1 MDATSKAVI
10 ENALVGFWEWKIPEN
25 KLLLNAAF
33 KGMLGYDSNGFE
45 TTPRTWETLIL
56 PDELEMI
63 LTNYNQHVQSHGE
76 IPFQNESR
84 YLHKNGTVVWIKCA
98 GEVVDWDKDG
108 NPIKMTG
115 CAIDITRQKNA
126 EYRLTKAEN
135 LLDLTN
141 KVARVGGWEVDL
153 IRKKARWSKVIK
165 QIYEVPDDYEPQFD
179 IITGKG
185 SGFIIDNASRKLI
198 DDATNEA
205 IETGKSYN
213 LEIKITTAKGKELWT
228 RVIGHTEFEGGVCKR
243 LYGTFQD
250 IDNQKRLR
258 EEFEIGEQQ
267 FRSAFE
273 NATIGM
279 ALVSLAGSWMKVN
292 HVICDML
299 GYTREELM
307 VRNFQQIT
315 HPDDLDHDTGMV
327 AKVLAGEIN
336 NYQIEKRYIHKNGN
350 TVWALLSVSL
360 VRDNSGIPLHFVSQ
374 IENVTLRR
382 SAELKLRES
391 EAKYRKIFE
400 NVQDVFY
407 QTDINGIVTEIS
419 PSIENYSGYKR
430 EKIIGTHVEDFYYYP
445 EDRDKL
451 VEQLKN
457 YGKVSDFQVRLKT
470 RANDIVHTSINAHLL
485 VDDKGHLYGF
495 EGSMRDIRERKKA
508 EDALKE
514 RDALLT
520 KLSQQIPGVIYQFQ
534 FFPDGRSCFPFASS
548 GAIDL
553 FGITPE
559 EMQLDSGSVFK
570 RIHQDDFPEFY
581 QSVITSFN
589 SLTRWEHE
597 FRLIIPGQPVKW
609 LQGSSRPELQPDKSV
624 MWHGYVTDI
633 TDKKL
638 KEQELQSAF
647 NLVTEQNN
655 RLINFA
661 YIISHN
667 LRTHSGNF
675 EILVKLLREA
685 ENREEELILLSH
697 LEKVSDQL
705 SETIVHLNEVVSIQ
719 TSISLD
725 RTTLNLYTYVEK
737 AISQL
742 KNNSSYSYKDTIMVN
757 KVAPALE
764 IKYNAA
770 YIQSILFNFLSNGIK
785 YGDPDKQTVIVV
797 SSYAEGNQQVLEIT
811 DNGLGIDLEKN
822 ADKLFGMYKTFHE
835 HSDGKGIGL
844 FITKSQVE
852 AMGGKIE
859 VSSEVGEG
867 TTFKIYL

>member
-1 MDATSKAVI
+1 MDATGNTVF
-10 ENALVGFWEWKIPEN
+10 ENALIGFWEWNIPEN
-25 KLLLNAAF
+25 TAKLSSAF
-33 KGMLGYDSNGFE
+33 KKVLGYTDDEIANEPS
-45 TTPRTWETLIL
+45 TWEKLIIAE
-56 PDELEMI
+56 DMELV
-63 LTNYNQHVQSHGE
+63 LASYNKHVQSHGK
-76 IPFQNESR
+76 IPFQNETR
-84 YLHKNGTVVWIKCA
+84 YIHKNGSAVWIKCA
-98 GEVVDWDKDG
+98 GEVIDWDKQG
-108 NPIKMTG
+108 NPIKVCG
-115 CAIDITRQKNA
+115 CVIDITRQKVA
-126 EYRLTKAEN
+126 EYRLIKTEN

-141 KVARVGGWEVDL
+141 QVARVGGWEVDL
-153 IRKKARWSKVIK
+153 IKKRARWSKVIK
-165 QIYEVPDDYEPQFD
+165 QIFEVPDDYEPQFD

-185 SGFIIDNASRKLI
+185 SGFIIHQASRQLI
-198 DDATNEA
+198 DDATNKA
-205 IETGKSYN
+205 IATGKSFS
-213 LEIKITTAKGKELWT
+213 LEIKITTAKGNDLWT
-228 RVIGHTEFEGGVCKR
+228 RVIGHAEFENDVCKR
-243 LYGTFQD
+243 LYGTLQD
-250 IDNQKRLR
+250 IDSQKRMR

-279 ALVSLAGSWMKVN
+279 ALVSLDGNWMKVN

-299 GYTREELM
+299 GYTREELTDLI
-307 VRNFQQIT
+307 FQQIT
-315 HPDDLDHDTGMV
+315 HPEDLEQDTGMV

-336 NYQIEKRYIHKNGN
+336 NYQIEKRYIHKDGN
-350 TVWALLSVSL
+350 IVWALLSVSL
-360 VRDNSGIPLHFVSQ
+360 VRDNNGLPLHFVSQ
-374 IENVTLRR
+374 IENITLRR
-382 SAELKLRES
+382 SAEMKLRES

-430 EKIIGTHVEDFYYYP
+430 EKIIGSHVENFYYYP
-445 EDRDKL
+445 EDREKL
-451 VEQLKN
+451 VDYLKA
-457 YGKVSDFQVRLKT
+457 YGKMSDFQVRLKT
-470 RANDIVHTSINAHLL
+470 NANEIVHTSINAHLL
-485 VDDKGHLYGF
+485 IDNDGNIYGY

-520 KLSQQIPGVIYQFQ
+520 KLSEQIPGVIYQFQ

-548 GAIDL
+548 GAVDIFDL
-553 FGITPE
+553 APKEIKA
-559 EMQLDSGSVFK
+559 DSEPVFK

-581 QSVITSFN
+581 RSVIASFN

-597 FRLIIPGQPVKW
+597 FRLAVPGKPVKW
-609 LQGSSRPELQPDKSV
+609 LHGASRPELQPDKSV
-624 MWHGYVTDI
+624 IWHGYITDI

-638 KEQELQSAF
+638 REQELQNAF

-675 EILVKLLREA
+675 EILVKLLQEA
-685 ENREEELILLSH
+685 ENRDEELLLLSH

-705 SETIVHLNEVVSIQ
+705 TETIMHLNEVVTIQ
-719 TSISLD
+719 TSISLE
-725 RTTLNLYTYVEK
+725 RTKLNLFTYVEK

-742 KNNSSYSYKDTIMVN
+742 KNNSSYQHALIVN
-757 KVAPALE
+757 KVAPGLE
-764 IKYNAA
+764 ITYNPA
-770 YIQSILFNFLSNGIK
+770 YIESILFNFLSNGIK
-785 YGDPDKQTVIVV
+785 YGDPDKQTVVVV
-797 SSYAEGNQQVLEIT
+797 SSYAESGQQVLEIK

>member
-1 MDATSKAVI
+1 MDATSKAVF
-10 ENALVGFWEWKIPEN
+10 ENALVGFWEWKILED
-25 KLLLNAAF
+25 KLQLNAAF
-33 KGMLGYDSNGFE
+33 KDMLGYNDTEFE
-45 TTPRTWETLIL
+45 TISPTWEKIIF
-56 PDELEMI
+56 PDDLELV

-76 IPFQNESR
+76 TPFQNEVR
-84 YLHKNGTVVWIKCA
+84 YQHKNGSAVWIKCA
-98 GEVVDWDKDG
+98 GEVADWDRDG
-108 NPIKMTG
+108 SPLIMTG
-115 CAIDITRQKNA
+115 CAIDITRQKIA
-126 EYRLTKAEN
+126 EYKLAKTEN

-141 KVARVGGWEVDL
+141 QVARVGGWEVDL
-153 IRKKARWSKVIK
+153 VGKKARWSKVIK
-165 QIYEVPDDYEPQFD
+165 QIYEVADDYEPQFD

-185 SGFIIDNASRKLI
+185 SGFIIHDASRKLI

-213 LEIKITTAKGKELWT
+213 LEIKITTAKGNDLWT
-228 RVIGHTEFEGGVCKR
+228 RVIGHAEFEDGVCKR

-250 IDNQKRLR
+250 IDSQKRMR

-279 ALVSLAGSWMKVN
+279 ALVSLNGDWMKVN

-299 GYTREELM
+299 GYTREQLM
-307 VRNFQQIT
+307 ARNFQQIT
-315 HPDDLDHDTGMV
+315 HPDDLERDTGMV
-327 AKVLAGEIN
+327 TKVLAGEIN

-350 TVWALLSVSL
+350 IVWALLSVSL
-360 VRDNSGIPLHFVSQ
+360 VRDNNGLPLHFVSQ
-374 IENVTLRR
+374 IENVTQRR
-382 SAELKLRES
+382 SAEMKLRES

-407 QTDINGIVTEIS
+407 QTDVNGIVTEIS

-430 EKIIGTHVEDFYYYP
+430 DKVIGSHVENFYYYP
-445 EDRDKL
+445 EDREKL
-451 VEQLKN
+451 VEHLN
-457 YGKVSDFQVRLKT
+457 AHGKVSDFQVRLKT
-470 RANDIVHTSINAHLL
+470 RSGEIVYTSINAHLL
-485 VDDKGHLYGF
+485 IDDDGTLYGF

-520 KLSQQIPGVIYQFQ
+520 KLSEQIPGVIYQFQ

-553 FGITPE
+553 FEITPE
-559 EMQLDSGSVFK
+559 EMKQDSESVFK
-570 RIHQDDFPEFY
+570 RIHQDDFPAFY
-581 QSVITSFN
+581 RSVITSFN

-597 FRLIIPGQPVKW
+597 FRLAIPGKPVKW
-609 LQGSSRPELQPDKSV
+609 LHGSSRPELQPDKSV
-624 MWHGYVTDI
+624 IWHGYVTDI

-675 EILVKLLREA
+675 EILVKLLQEA
-685 ENREEELILLSH
+685 ENREEELLLLGH
-697 LEKVSDQL
+697 LENVSDQL

-725 RTTLNLYTYVEK
+725 RTALNLYTYVEK
-737 AISQL
+737 AIAQL
-742 KNNSSYSYKDTIMVN
+742 RNNDGYKDAAIIN
-757 KVAPALE
+757 KVASGLE

-770 YIQSILFNFLSNGIK
+770 YIESILFNFLSNGVK
-785 YGDPDKQTVIVV
+785 YGNPGKQTVIVV
-797 SSYAEGNQQVLEIT
+797 SSYTEGNQQVLEIT

-859 VSSEVGEG
+859 VSSEVGRG

>member
-1 MDATSKAVI
+1 MDATGNAVF
-10 ENALVGFWEWKIPEN
+10 ENALVGFWEWNISEN
-25 KLLLNAAF
+25 TAKLSGAF
-33 KGMLGYDSNGFE
+33 KKVLGYTDNEIANKPS
-45 TTPRTWETLIL
+45 TWKKLIF
-56 PDELEMI
+56 PDDLELV
-63 LTNYNQHVQSHGE
+63 LANYDQHVQSGGKT
-76 IPFQNESR
+76 PFQNEAR
-84 YLHKNGTVVWIKCA
+84 YLHKNGSAIWIKCA
-98 GEVVDWDKDG
+98 GEVTDRDKQG
-108 NPIKMTG
+108 NPLKISG
-115 CAIDITRQKNA
+115 CVIDITQQKLA
-126 EYRLTKAEN
+126 EGKLAKAEN

-141 KVARVGGWEVDL
+141 QVARVGGWEVDL
-153 IRKKARWSKVIK
+153 INKRARWSKVIK
-165 QIYEVPDDYEPQFD
+165 QIYEVPDDYEPRFD

-185 SGFIIDNASRKLI
+185 SGFIIHEASRKLI
-198 DDATNEA
+198 DGATNEA
-205 IETGKSYN
+205 IKTGKSYN

-228 RVIGHTEFEGGVCKR
+228 RVIGHAEFESGVCKR

-250 IDNQKRLR
+250 IDSQKRMR

-279 ALVSLAGSWMKVN
+279 ALVSLDGNWMKVN
-292 HVICDML
+292 RVICDML
-299 GYTREELM
+299 GYTRDELINL
-307 VRNFQQIT
+307 NFQQIT
-315 HPDDLDHDTGMV
+315 HPNDLERDTGMV
-327 AKVLAGEIN
+327 TKVLTGEIN

-350 TVWALLSVSL
+350 IVWALLSVSL
-360 VRDNSGIPLHFVSQ
+360 VRDNNGLPLHFVSQ
-374 IENVTLRR
+374 IENVTQRR

-430 EKIIGTHVEDFYYYP
+430 DKIIGSHVENFYYYP
-445 EDRDKL
+445 KDREKL
-451 VEQLKN
+451 VEQLKA
-457 YGKVSDFQVRLKT
+457 YGKINDFQVRLKT
-470 RANDIVHTSINAHLL
+470 SSGEIVYTSINAHLL
-485 VDDKGHLYGF
+485 IDDNGHVYGF

-520 KLSQQIPGVIYQFQ
+520 KLSEQIPGVIYQFQ

-559 EMQLDSGSVFK
+559 EMKLDSESVFK
-570 RIHQDDFPEFY
+570 RIHQDDFPAFY
-581 QSVITSFN
+581 RSVITSFN

-597 FRLIIPGQPVKW
+597 FRLAIPGKPVKW

-624 MWHGYVTDI
+624 IWHGYVTDI
-633 TDKKL
+633 TEKKL
-638 KEQELQSAF
+638 REQELQNAF
-647 NLVTEQNN
+647 DLVTEQNN

-675 EILVKLLREA
+675 EILVKLLQEA
-685 ENREEELILLSH
+685 ESREEELLLLSH

-705 SETIVHLNEVVSIQ
+705 SETIMHLNEVVSIQ
-719 TSISLD
+719 TSISLE
-725 RTTLNLYTYVEK
+725 RTKLNLFTYVEK

-742 KNNSSYSYKDTIMVN
+742 KNNSSYRAALIVN
-757 KVAPALE
+757 KVAQGLE
-764 IKYNAA
+764 IKYNPA
-770 YIQSILFNFLSNGIK
+770 YIESILFNFLSNGIK
-785 YGDPDKQTVIVV
+785 YGDPDKQTIVVV
-797 SSYAEGNQQVLEIT
+797 SSYAEGGQQVLEIK

-822 ADKLFGMYKTFHE
+822 ADQLFGMYKTFHE

-859 VSSEVGEG
+859 VSSEVGQG